1 MVFFYVQYCLSILR
15 GRDDWLHH
23 QLNGHE
29 LEQSLGDSVGKGS
42 LACCSPWGRKELDT
56 IYRMKNKFST
66 AVFRSIF
73 FPSNISKLNPELI
86 FFPFREIFCS
96 VSPKRDEQAQGKWK
110 DIKLADCS
118 PVKIILSQRLWL
130 ILQCKKS
137 LFIVENQQRFI
148 VVNQKRY
155 IFWIFIVLSLWTKHS
170 FGT

>member
-1 MVFFYVQYCLSILR
+1 
-15 GRDDWLHH
+15 
-23 QLNGHE
+23 
-29 LEQSLGDSVGKGS
+29 
-42 LACCSPWGRKELDT
+42 
-56 IYRMKNKFST
+56 MKNKFST
-66 AVFRSIF
+66 AVFCSIV

-110 DIKLADCS
+110 DIKLADSS

-155 IFWIFIVLSLWTKHS
+155 IF
-170 FGT
+170 